1 MTKKMKYVFVNG
13 TFDVLHRGHVE
24 LFKYAKDQGDVLIVA
39 IDSDERVS
47 KMKGPSRPVY
57 TDKERKYMLENL
69 KPVDQVFVFDTSE
82 ELEKLVSVVKPAIM
96 VVGSDWKGKKVIGG
110 EHAGSVKFF
119 DRIEEYSSTEI
130 IERITSRGDL

>member
-1 MTKKMKYVFVNG
+1 MKYVFVNG

-24 LFKYAKDQGDVLIVA
+24 LFKYAKSKGDILIAA

-47 KMKGPSRPVY
+47 SMKGPSRPVNNE
-57 TDKERKYMLENL
+57 KERKYMLENL

-96 VVGSDWKGKKVIGG
+96 VVGSDWKGKKVIGSQ
-110 EHAGSVKFF
+110 HAGSLKFF
-119 DRIEEYSSTEI
+119 DRIEGYSSTEI
-130 IERITSRGDL
+130 IERFTPR

>member
-57 TDKERKYMLENL
+57 TDKERKYMLEHL
-69 KPVDQVFVFDTSE
+69 KPVDQVFIFDSAE
-82 ELEKLVSVVKPAIM
+82 ELTKLVEMIKPSIM
-96 VVGSDWKGKKVIGG
+96 VVGADWKGKKVIGG

>member
-1 MTKKMKYVFVNG
+1 MKYVFVNG

-57 TDKERKYMLENL
+57 TDKERKYMLEHL
-69 KPVDQVFVFDTSE
+69 KPVDQVFIFDSAE
-82 ELEKLVSVVKPAIM
+82 ELTKLVEMIKPCLLYT
-96 VVGSDWKGKKVIGG
+96 SDAAD
-110 EHAGSVKFF
+110 E
-119 DRIEEYSSTEI
+119 
-130 IERITSRGDL
+130 